1 MVKKMSRLSQFLLCW
16 AFVSVSANS
25 YRLPTTVLPTHYK
38 VQILSHLG
46 EPENFNFEGKVWIQV
61 TSHEPTYNITLHT
74 KELNITD
81 DQVTVKDISSST
93 PKPVNVKNIELDV
106 QNDFLVI
113 NLEEELEKDHNYEIY
128 VPFKGVLADGLR
140 GFYKS
145 SYTDDK
151 TKEKKWLGVTQ
162 FEAISA
168 RKAFPCF
175 DEPAMKAVFEITI
188 GHKGSLSSI
197 SNMPLVKTEPIKE
210 KEGWVWDKYEPSVPM
225 STYLVAFIISDFGFK
240 LSEPSQHNNV
250 TFKIWARKDALNQVR
265 PNHFLTPKLIIF

>member
-1 MVKKMSRLSQFLLCW
+1 MLQNKFIFNPCSSDFHGSIVFAATR
-16 AFVSVSANS
+16 
-25 YRLPTTVLPTHYK
+25 YIDPHYNPL
-38 VQILSHLG
+38 QSNN
-46 EPENFNFEGKVWIQV
+46 NFQV

-197 SNMPLVKTEPIKE
+197 SNMPLVKTEP
-210 KEGWVWDKYEPSVPM
+210 M
-225 STYLVAFIISDFGFK
+225 
-240 LSEPSQHNNV
+240 
-250 TFKIWARKDALNQVR
+250 
-265 PNHFLTPKLIIF
+265 